1 MFHPLTCS
9 VYLYWMFSIPNVSR
23 FLSIIK
29 MRLSIIFVAL
39 IFLSSTVQPKSLR
52 SRIIK
57 MRIRIPASEVSH
69 AWKEME
75 NLLSY
80 IAFQIGRAHGKKM
93 DRNPNLSKTA
103 ALIQPINDDPD
114 KPQARKNTISNRWV
128 RLWYLI
134 KHIFLSLLTNLID
147 DSVQKYSR
155 LVFLIPWHA
164 YLVTMRQNN
173 TQRPRIRD
181 AAGFSYPGSLAV
193 MWWA

>member
-1 MFHPLTCS
+1 
-9 VYLYWMFSIPNVSR
+9 
-23 FLSIIK
+23 
-29 MRLSIIFVAL
+29 MRLSLIFVGL

-52 SRIIK
+52 SRIIRMK
-57 MRIRIPASEVSH
+57 IRIPALEVSH
-69 AWKEME
+69 AKWMAWKD

-80 IAFQIGRAHGKKM
+80 IAFQIGRALGKKIE
-93 DRNPNLSKTA
+93 RNPNLGKTAVLPVLPVLPTVA

-114 KPQARKNTISNRWV
+114 KPQTRKNNISNRWV

-181 AAGFSYPGSLAV
+181 AAGFSYPGRLAV